1 MEPRHLVALVKKT
14 TERSES
20 AIRNAL
26 ARPVDETVFGRLLA
40 VCGGDMTLAE
50 RIRPFANLLRTDAWG
65 EPIVYR
71 EGGFMVTLGADRRET
86 GTHYTPKS
94 LTESIVE
101 TTLEPVAYIGPAEG
115 KPREEWKLKTPA
127 ELLDLKICDPAMGS
141 GAFLVQAC
149 RWLAERLV
157 EAWASE
163 EEGGFVTADG
173 EVVTP
178 GSRSF
183 PAVWTNSC

>member
-1 MEPRHLVALVKKT
+1 
-14 TERSES
+14 
-20 AIRNAL
+20 
-26 ARPVDETVFGRLLA
+26 
-40 VCGGDMTLAE
+40 
-50 RIRPFANLLRTDAWG
+50 
-65 EPIVYR
+65 
-71 EGGFMVTLGADRRET
+71 EGAFTVTLGADRRET

-127 ELLDLKICDPAMGS
+127 ELLELKICDPAMGS

-157 EAWASE
+157 EAWAAE
-163 EEGGFVTADG
+163 EAAGRFVTADG
-173 EVVTP
+173 EVLD
-178 GSRSF
+178 
-183 PAVWTNSC
+183 